1 MLTLICLGIS
11 SKMVTLTLI
20 STDADVET
28 LCLYNIQPQLLTAH
42 AHARE
47 VYTLHVAWHDPHYD
61 GPWVLFPRC
70 FSSMIK
76 PDYYY
81 YCDCRLQSTEPQQLA
96 DSESPKSAILFYLSG
111 TLQSIELGP

>member
-1 MLTLICLGIS
+1 
-11 SKMVTLTLI
+11 MVTLTLI

-81 YCDCRLQSTEPQQLA
+81 YDCDLA
-96 DSESPKSAILFYLSG
+96 ITDYRVLSHSHSMSMSDAQAP
-111 TLQSIELGP
+111 LEMAVCS

>member
-1 MLTLICLGIS
+1 
-11 SKMVTLTLI
+11 MVTLTLI

-76 PDYYY
+76 PDYYH
-81 YCDCRLQSTEPQQLA
+81 CDCRLQSTEPQHEHEHAQAPLEIR
-96 DSESPKSAILFYLSG
+96 DGSLLMMSL
-111 TLQSIELGP
+111 

>member
-1 MLTLICLGIS
+1 
-11 SKMVTLTLI
+11 MVTLTLI

-81 YCDCRLQSTEPQQLA
+81 DCDLA
-96 DSESPKSAILFYLSG
+96 IADYRVLSHSHSMSMSDAQAP
-111 TLQSIELGP
+111 LEMAVCS